1 MCCIYLHRF
10 LNAKPTLE
18 ASREQAVRTHRWRQR
33 CNVDSVLTRP
43 CDGFEK
49 ISATFP
55 TYTLLDNSPDGHAVV
70 MMKVRAVSSQHV
82 CCEVT
87 GDDVQLIDKY
97 GCALL

>member
-1 MCCIYLHRF
+1 MYLCRF

-18 ASREQAVRTHRWRQR
+18 ASREQAQRTHRWRQR

-70 MMKVRAVSSQHV
+70 MMKVCVVWCAMF
-82 CCEVT
+82 CCV
-87 GDDVQLIDKY
+87 VV
-97 GCALL
+97 